1 LKSPVRSLLPDQS
14 DLPLTTLTS
23 DTMGWLYNQMAM
35 PETIFQAWYK
45 VASND
50 GRPGWDNTSIQ
61 DYSLRL
67 EENLKAL
74 SHALLTGTYRQGPLL
89 KLVMLKP
96 DGKERVLLIP
106 GVIDRVAQTAAAI
119 VLSPIIEA
127 ELGNCTF
134 AYRPGISREGAA
146 REIDRL
152 HREGYQWVLDAD
164 IRNFFDNVRHDLL
177 FQRLVELV
185 DDKEM
190 ISLLHRWLT
199 AEIVDGINPRTRNTM
214 GLPQGC
220 PISPALANLYLD
232 RFDETMEQQGFKL
245 VRFADDYLVLCKTR
259 PKAEAALKLSESAL
273 AELKLELH
281 SDKTRIT
288 TFAEGFKYL
297 GYLFIRSL
305 VIPTKM
311 HPEEWYDKLG
321 KFRLRKKSEH
331 ALPAD
336 PESMTGETAQFE
348 LETDQGEKIELSK
361 EELLQTEFGKKLLE
375 SLDKKQL
382 NVDEFLEKISRQD
395 EERQKEKREAL
406 KKLYSP
412 FLNTLYLQEQGS
424 LMRKDGERFS
434 IEKDGGVINEVIVRR
449 IEQVVVFGNVA
460 LTTPVM
466 QYCLQNEIPVTFLSQ
481 YGKYFGRL
489 ESTTADN
496 AEMQRFHFLR
506 SIDEP
511 FALETARSIVAAKIS
526 NSKTMIRRRKSM
538 AQDRDSTLQSKM
550 AYNLDIMS
558 DLAQKAETS
567 TDIDVLRG
575 IEGKASALYFECY
588 GMLFSKNL
596 PFHTLSFL
604 RVRRPPTDPVNSLLS
619 FGYTMLHTNIFSMVQ
634 ASGLNPYIGF
644 LHAERKGNPALVNDL
659 VEEFRTIVDSLV
671 LYTLNRGLL
680 QEKDFYCRKDEPG
693 CFLSNDARKRFL
705 NIFETRMW
713 QESRD
718 GYTGKTL
725 NFRRHIEKQ
734 VRIMSE
740 VIAGTRTQYDPYKLP
755 V

>member
-1 LKSPVRSLLPDQS
+1 
-14 DLPLTTLTS
+14 
-23 DTMGWLYNQMAM
+23 MGWLYNQMAL

-50 GRPGWDNTSIQ
+50 GRPGWDNHSIE
-61 DYSLRL
+61 DYSFRL
-67 EENLKAL
+67 EENLKSL
-74 SHALLTGTYRQGPLL
+74 STALLNGTYQPGPLL

-106 GVIDRVAQTAAAI
+106 GVMDRVAETAAAI
-119 VLSPIIEA
+119 VLTPIIEA
-127 ELGNCTF
+127 ELGSCTF
-134 AYRPGISREGAA
+134 AYRPGLSREGAA

-164 IRNFFDNVRHDLL
+164 IRNFFDSVRHDLL
-177 FQRLVELV
+177 FQRLVEIV
-185 DDKEM
+185 DDKEL
-190 ISLLHRWLT
+190 IALLHRWLT
-199 AEIVDGINPRTRNTM
+199 AEIVDGTSPRVRNAI

-232 RFDETMEQQGFKL
+232 RFDEALENEGFKL
-245 VRFADDYLVLCKTR
+245 VRFADDFLVLCKTR

-273 AELKLELH
+273 ADLKLELH

-288 TFAEGFKYL
+288 TFADGFKYL

-321 KFRLRKKSEH
+321 KFRLRKKSQH
-331 ALPAD
+331 IAPAD
-336 PESMTGETAQFE
+336 PDAMVDETAQFE
-348 LETDQGEKIELSK
+348 LETHQGETIRLSK
-361 EELLQTEFGKKLLE
+361 ADLLQTEFGSKLLE
-375 SLDKKQL
+375 SLEKQQVSVDDFLDK
-382 NVDEFLEKISRQD
+382 IARQD
-395 EERQKEKREAL
+395 EARMQEKREAL

-424 LMRKDGERFS
+424 IMRKEGERFS
-434 IEKDGGVINEVIVRR
+434 IEKSGALINEVIVRH
-449 IEQVVVFGNVA
+449 IEQVVVFGNIA

-481 YGKYFGRL
+481 HGSYFGRL
-489 ESTTADN
+489 EATMADN
-496 AEMQRFHFLR
+496 AEMQRFQFLR

-511 FALETARSIVAAKIS
+511 FALETARAIVTAKIG
-526 NSKTMIRRRKSM
+526 NCRTMIRRRAASM
-538 AQDRDSTLQSKM
+538 RNTDSELYGRMQS
-550 AYNLDIMS
+550 NLEAMG
-558 DLAQKAETS
+558 DLASKAENIA
-567 TDIDVLRG
+567 DIDVLRG
-575 IEGKASALYFECY
+575 LEGKASALYFQCY
-588 GMLFSKNL
+588 GLLFNKNL
-596 PFHTLSFL
+596 PFHTHSFQ

-619 FGYTMLHTNIFSMVQ
+619 FGYSMLHNNVFSMVRINGM
-634 ASGLNPYIGF
+634 SPYIGF
-644 LHAERKGNPALVNDL
+644 LHAERKGNPSLVNDL
-659 VEEFRTIVDSLV
+659 VEEFRTVIDSLV

-680 QEKDFYCRKDEPG
+680 KENDFYYRKDQPG
-693 CFLSNDARKRFL
+693 CFLSNDARKRYIA
-705 NIFETRMW
+705 IFEERMW

-734 VRIMSE
+734 VRIMKE
-740 VIAGTRTQYDPYKLP
+740 TIAGTRTQYDPYKL
-755 V
+755 VW

>member
-1 LKSPVRSLLPDQS
+1 
-14 DLPLTTLTS
+14 
-23 DTMGWLYNQMAM
+23 MGWLYNQMAM

-50 GRPGWDNTSIQ
+50 GRPGWDNKSIE
-61 DYSLRL
+61 DYSLQL

-74 SHALLTGTYRQGPLL
+74 SQALLTGTYKQGPLM
-89 KLVMLKP
+89 KLVLLKP
-96 DGKERVLLIP
+96 DGKDRVLLIP
-106 GVIDRVAQTAAAI
+106 GVMDRVAQTAAAI

-164 IRNFFDNVRHDLL
+164 IRSFFDNVRHDLL
-177 FQRLVELV
+177 FQRLVELI

-199 AEIVDGINPRTRNTM
+199 AEIVDGINPRIQNTM

-232 RFDETMEQQGFKL
+232 RFDETMEKEGFKL

-259 PKAEAALKLSESAL
+259 PKAEAALKLSETAL

-297 GYLFIRSL
+297 GYLFIRAL

-321 KFRLRKKSEH
+321 KFKLRKKSEH
-331 ALPAD
+331 ALPSD
-336 PESMTGETAQFE
+336 PDAMTGETAKFE
-348 LETDQGEKIELSK
+348 LETDQGEKIELTK
-361 EELLQTEFGKKLLE
+361 NELLQTEFGCKLLE

-382 NVDEFLEKISRQD
+382 SVDEFLEKVARQD
-395 EERQKEKREAL
+395 EERQKEKRDAL

-434 IEKDGGVINEVIVRR
+434 IEKDGAVINEVIVRR
-449 IEQVVVFGNVA
+449 IEQVVVFGNIA

-466 QYCLQNEIPVTFLSQ
+466 QYCMQNEIPVTFLSQ
-481 YGKYFGRL
+481 HGKYFGRL
-489 ESTTADN
+489 ESTMADN
-496 AEMQRFHFLR
+496 AEMQRYHFLR

-511 FALETARSIVAAKIS
+511 FALETARSIVSAKIG
-526 NSKTMIRRRKSM
+526 NSRTMIRRRKSVM
-538 AQDRDSTLQSKM
+538 QDCDGTLQSKM
-550 AYNLDIMS
+550 TCNLDIMA
-558 DLAQKAETS
+558 DLLLKAETS

-575 IEGKASALYFECY
+575 LEGKASALYFECY
-588 GMLFSKNL
+588 GMFFSKNL
-596 PFHTLSFL
+596 PFHTASFL

-619 FGYTMLHTNIFSMVQ
+619 FGYSLLHTNVFSMVQ
-634 ASGLNPYIGF
+634 MSGLNPYIGF

-659 VEEFRTIVDSLV
+659 VEEFRTVIDSLV
-671 LYTLNRGLL
+671 LYTINRGLL
-680 QEKDFYCRKDEPG
+680 HENDFYYRKDQPG

-705 NIFETRMW
+705 QIFETRMW

-734 VRIMSE
+734 VRIMRD
-740 VIAGTRTQYDPYKLP
+740 VISGTRTQYDPYKL
-755 V
+755 VW